1 MTFDELNI
9 HEQLLEAISYMNFEK
24 ASPIQEQAIPVAIA
38 GHDILACAQ
47 TGTGKTAAFV
57 IPVLHDIVVN
67 GQQGTTTVILT
78 PTRELAIQIH
88 QEIQGFSYFTDT
100 SSKAIFG
107 GDKGKDWDAQKRALV
122 EGTTIII
129 ATPGRLIA
137 HLMLGYVNFKNV
149 RHLILD
155 EADRMLDMGF
165 FDDIQRV
172 LAYLPEDRQTLFF
185 SATMPPA
192 IQSLANKILRN
203 PQKISIAIAK
213 PAAGVTQKAYLTS
226 NNQKVPA
233 ILHILEENPDYDSV
247 IIFTSKKSNI
257 MPLVRALRTSKEK
270 FAVAG
275 ISSDLEQ
282 NEREEVLLQFKAKRL
297 KILVATD
304 VLSRGIDIKGINV
317 VINYDVPGDA
327 ADYVHRIGRTARAD
341 AKGEAITLI
350 NEADMYKFSRIES
363 LIEKEVPKLPLPEEF
378 GAQPVW
384 NPKNSSS
391 FGRSSSGRSRTKAP
405 MRRNS
410 GHDHK
415 SKHHRNNSAPAAEGG
430 EKPTEQGSSE
440 EQKAKPK
447 HNKRRFWGK
456 KKANTNTAPK
466 NDNA

>member
-24 ASPIQEQAIPVAIA
+24 ASPIQEQAIPAAIA

-57 IPVLHDIVVN
+57 IPILHDIVVN

-100 SSKAIFG
+100 SCKAIFG
-107 GDKGKDWDAQKRALV
+107 GDKGKDWDMQKHSLT

-137 HLMLGYVNFKNV
+137 HLQLGYVNFKNV
-149 RHLILD
+149 RHLVLD

-165 FDDIQRV
+165 YDDIQRI
-172 LAYLPEDRQTLFF
+172 LAYLPEDRQTLLF

-192 IQSLANKILRN
+192 IQTLANKILRN
-203 PQKISIAIAK
+203 PKKISIAIAK
-213 PAAGVTQKAYLTS
+213 PAEGVTQKAYLTY
-226 NNQKVPA
+226 NNQKIPA

-247 IIFTSKKSNI
+247 IVFTSKKNNI
-257 MPLVRALRTSKEK
+257 MPLVRALKYSGQK

-282 NEREEVLLQFKAKRL
+282 IEREDVLLQFKAKKL

-304 VLSRGIDIKGINV
+304 VLSRGIDIKGVNI

-327 ADYVHRIGRTARAD
+327 ADYVHRVGRTARAD
-341 AKGEAITLI
+341 AKGEAVTLI
-350 NEADMYKFSRIES
+350 NETDMYKFSRIEA
-363 LIEKEVPKLPLPEEF
+363 LIEREVPKLALPESI
-378 GAQPVW
+378 GKQPAWKVSAPST
-384 NPKNSSS
+384 NDRSKYRKSFRKNSN
-391 FGRSSSGRSRTKAP
+391 T
-405 MRRNS
+405 
-410 GHDHK
+410 DHK
-415 SKHHRNNSAPAAEGG
+415 SKHHRNNKPADEAQPTAQTG
-430 EKPTEQGSSE
+430 EKP
-440 EQKAKPK
+440 K
-447 HNKRRFWGK
+447 NKRRFWGK
-456 KKANTNTAPK
+456 KKTGNKKTTE
-466 NDNA
+466 

>member
-24 ASPIQEQAIPVAIA
+24 ASPIQEQAIPAAIA

-57 IPVLHDIVVN
+57 IPILHDIVVN

-100 SSKAIFG
+100 SCKAIFG
-107 GDKGKDWDAQKRALV
+107 GDKGKDWDMQKRSLT

-137 HLMLGYVNFKNV
+137 HLILGYVNFKNV

-165 FDDIQRV
+165 YDDIQRI
-172 LAYLPEDRQTLFF
+172 LAYLPEDRQTLLF
-185 SATMPPA
+185 SATMPPL
-192 IQSLANKILRN
+192 IQTLANKILRN
-203 PQKISIAIAK
+203 PKKISIAIAK
-213 PAAGVTQKAYLTS
+213 PVEGVTQKAYLTH
-226 NNQKVPA
+226 NNQKIPA
-233 ILHILEENPDYDSV
+233 IVHILEENPDYDSV
-247 IIFTSKKSNI
+247 IIFTSKKNNI
-257 MPLVRALRTSKEK
+257 MPLVRALKYSEQK

-282 NEREEVLLQFKAKRL
+282 IQREEVLLQFKAKKL

-304 VLSRGIDIKGINV
+304 VLSRGIDIKGVNV

-350 NEADMYKFSRIES
+350 NEADMYKFSRIEA
-363 LIEKEVPKLPLPEEF
+363 LIEREVPKLALPESI
-378 GAQPVW
+378 GKQPVW
-384 NPKNSSS
+384 RVVVPSSSYRDKRSTVFRKNS
-391 FGRSSSGRSRTKAP
+391 GNNR
-405 MRRNS
+405 
-410 GHDHK
+410 K
-415 SKHHRNNSAPAAEGG
+415 SKHHSKNDSDNSEKPVENVG
-430 EKPTEQGSSE
+430 EKSAE
-440 EQKAKPK
+440 KPK
-447 HNKRRFWGK
+447 NNKRRFWGK
-456 KKANTNTAPK
+456 KRTNSPKQEKPK
-466 NDNA
+466 NE

>member
-107 GDKGKDWDAQKRALV
+107 GDKGKDWDMQKRSLV

-137 HLMLGYVNFKNV
+137 HLQLGYVNFKNV

-165 FDDIQRV
+165 YDDIQRI
-172 LAYLPEDRQTLFF
+172 LAYLPEDRQTLLF
-185 SATMPPA
+185 SATMPSQ

-203 PQKISIAIAK
+203 PKKISIAIAK
-213 PAAGVTQKAYLTS
+213 PAEGVTQKAYLTH
-226 NNQKVPA
+226 NNQKIPA
-233 ILHILEENPDYDSV
+233 ILHILEQNPDYDSV

-257 MPLVRALRTSKEK
+257 FPLVRALKYNEQK

-282 NEREEVLLQFKAKRL
+282 IEREEVLLQFKAKKL

-304 VLSRGIDIKGINV
+304 VLSRGIDIKGVNV

-350 NEADMYKFSRIES
+350 NEVDMYKFSRIEA
-363 LIEKEVPKLPLPEEF
+363 LIEREVPKLALPESC
-378 GAQPVW
+378 GKQPVW
-384 NPKNSSS
+384 KVGTPSASDRSKYKKPLRKNSN
-391 FGRSSSGRSRTKAP
+391 T
-405 MRRNS
+405 
-410 GHDHK
+410 DHK
-415 SKHHRNNSAPAAEGG
+415 SKHHRNNNSANNE
-430 EKPTEQGSSE
+430 EKPAENTDE
-440 EQKAKPK
+440 KLK
-447 HNKRRFWGK
+447 NKRKFWGK
-456 KKANTNTAPK
+456 KKTNNNSEQKK
-466 NDNA
+466 NETKD

>member
-24 ASPIQEQAIPVAIA
+24 ASPIQEQAIPAAIA
-38 GHDILACAQ
+38 GHDLLACAQ

-57 IPVLHDIVVN
+57 IPILHDIVVN

-107 GDKGKDWDAQKRALV
+107 GDKGKDWDMQKRALV
-122 EGTTIII
+122 EGTSIII

-137 HLMLGYVNFKNV
+137 HLQLGYVNFKNV
-149 RHLILD
+149 RHLVLD

-165 FDDIQRV
+165 YDDIQRI
-172 LAYLPEDRQTLFF
+172 LSYLPEDRQTLLF

-192 IQSLANKILRN
+192 IQTLANKILRN

-213 PAAGVTQKAYLTS
+213 PAEGVTQKAFVTY
-226 NNQKVPA
+226 NEQKIPA

-257 MPLVRALRTSKEK
+257 FPMVRALKNSAKK

-282 NEREEVLLQFKAKRL
+282 MEREDVLLQFKAKNL

-304 VLSRGIDIKGINV
+304 VLSRGIDIKGVNV

-350 NEADMYKFSRIES
+350 NEADMYKFSRIEA
-363 LIEKEVPKLPLPEEF
+363 LIEREVPKFALPENC
-378 GAQPVW
+378 GKQPIWKVAKPMA
-384 NPKNSSS
+384 NRNRSEASRKNGNNQKSKTNKNNKASEKGKSAENTSEKPKN
-391 FGRSSSGRSRTKAP
+391 
-405 MRRNS
+405 
-410 GHDHK
+410 
-415 SKHHRNNSAPAAEGG
+415 
-430 EKPTEQGSSE
+430 
-440 EQKAKPK
+440 
-447 HNKRRFWGK
+447 KRKFWGK
-456 KKANTNTAPK
+456 KPNNSEKQPQTNS
-466 NDNA
+466 